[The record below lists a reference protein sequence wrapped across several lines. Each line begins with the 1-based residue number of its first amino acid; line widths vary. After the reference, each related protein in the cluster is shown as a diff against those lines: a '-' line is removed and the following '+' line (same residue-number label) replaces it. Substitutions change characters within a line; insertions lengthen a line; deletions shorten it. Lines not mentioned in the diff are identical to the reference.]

1 MFGMMGLWLGS
12 AGHSSHDGSRV
23 FPRMFS
29 ELWKRMNMASAE
41 LDDLPIFTTV
51 DFLAEFMQTQRHH
64 SETLMDQVLLYL
76 PAGYLT

>member
-1 MFGMMGLWLGS
+1 
-12 AGHSSHDGSRV
+12 
-23 FPRMFS
+23 
-29 ELWKRMNMASAE
+29 MNMASAE